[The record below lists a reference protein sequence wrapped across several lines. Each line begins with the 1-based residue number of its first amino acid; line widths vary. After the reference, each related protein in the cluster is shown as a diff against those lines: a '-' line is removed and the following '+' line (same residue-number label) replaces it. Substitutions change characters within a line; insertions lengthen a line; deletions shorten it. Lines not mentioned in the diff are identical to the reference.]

1 MNENYIRERIFEL
14 IDASDISASHLCEE
28 LHLNKGYFADV
39 RREKQDVPYD
49 ILVRI
54 CDYFGISLSTFFDR
68 EYSLK
73 DSYREINILCQKI
86 PEDQL
91 ETVIIPILKKFAEQ
105 TASTTVSHDSS
116 TEHPE
121 SK

>member
-39 RREKQDVPYD
+39 RREKQGVPYD

-54 CDYFGISLSTFFDR
+54 CELAHY
-68 EYSLK
+68 
-73 DSYREINILCQKI
+73 LCN
-86 PEDQL
+86 L
-91 ETVIIPILKKFAEQ
+91 Y
-105 TASTTVSHDSS
+105 
-116 TEHPE
+116 E
-121 SK
+121 SNRF